1 VPRRS
6 SETEARAGSPLI
18 DGLFRREFSRIV
30 ASLVARVGADRIEL
44 AEDAVQDAMIA
55 ALRAWP
61 RTGMPNNPGAW
72 LHRAS
77 RNALIDRLR
86 RARFE
91 QPTDAVEL
99 FERPANAP
107 RIEDELGDEALS
119 DELVRMLIY
128 CCHPSLSHGAQVALT
143 LRLAC
148 GLSIDEIAHALFA
161 TPESISQRIVR
172 AKETL
177 RRAAVRFE
185 LPETAALHAERLHGV
200 LQTLYLLFDAGY
212 LSTTE
217 GAAIRPLLM
226 ADALRLTD
234 ILLAFGPTNTPATRA
249 LGALLHLVAARLPA
263 RYGADG
269 ALRTLEQQDRSL
281 WDRERIAR
289 GFQLLGA
296 AAEGA
301 EITRYHIEAAIA
313 AVHARAPDFAATDW
327 HEILRHYDLLLA
339 NFPSPAVAVS
349 RAIAVRYAQGPDR
362 AWRELMQNAFD
373 PAFEN
378 TVLNRAARAEL
389 LYALEEYAR
398 AIAELDAAI
407 ALAENA
413 HVKDLLSKRRSHWLD
428 AARAE

>member
-1 VPRRS
+1 VAEAS
-6 SETEARAGSPLI
+6 SGGDARAGSPLI

-30 ASLVARVGADRIEL
+30 ASLAARVGADRIDL
-44 AEDAVQDAMIA
+44 VEDAVQDAMVA

-61 RTGMPNNPGAW
+61 RTGIPNNPGAW

-91 QPTDAVEL
+91 QPTDDVAL
-99 FERPANAP
+99 LERPADAP
-107 RIEDELGDEALS
+107 GSDEPLSDEELS

-148 GLSIDEIAHALFA
+148 GLSIEEIARALFA
-161 TPESISQRIVR
+161 APESISQRIVR

-177 RRAAVRFE
+177 RRAAARFE
-185 LPETAALHAERLHGV
+185 LPETAALHAERLPGV

-212 LSTTE
+212 LSTVE
-217 GAAIRPLLM
+217 SEAIRPQLV

-263 RYGADG
+263 RRTADG

-281 WDRERIAR
+281 WDRAHMAR
-289 GFQLLGA
+289 GFYLLGA
-296 AAEGA
+296 AAEGT
-301 EITRYHIEAAIA
+301 ELTRYHIEAAIA
-313 AVHARAPDFAATDW
+313 AVHARAPEFAATDW
-327 HEILRHYDLLLA
+327 REIQQHYDLLLA
-339 NFPSPAVAVS
+339 RFPSPAVAVS
-349 RAIAVRYAQGPDR
+349 RAIAVRYAGGPDR
-362 AWRELMQNAFD
+362 AWRELTQNAFD

-389 LYALEEYAR
+389 LCALEDYPR
-398 AIAELDAAI
+398 AVAELDAAI

-413 HVKDLLSKRRSHWLD
+413 HVKELLTKRRNSWL
-428 AARAE
+428 AR

>member
-1 VPRRS
+1 VADGPRQG
-6 SETEARAGSPLI
+6 ETRAGSPLI

-30 ASLVARVGADRIEL
+30 ASLAARVGADRIDL
-44 AEDAVQDAMIA
+44 AEDAVQDAMVA

-61 RTGMPNNPGAW
+61 RTGIPNNPGAW
-72 LHRAS
+72 LQKAS

-91 QPTDAVEL
+91 QPTDDPAL
-99 FERPANAP
+99 FEQPADAP
-107 RIEDELGDEALS
+107 SSDEELS

-148 GLSIDEIAHALFA
+148 GLSIEEIARALFA

-177 RRAAVRFE
+177 RRAAAHFE
-185 LPETAALHAERLHGV
+185 LPETTALHAERLPGV
-200 LQTLYLLFDAGY
+200 LQTVYLLFDAGN
-212 LSTTE
+212 LSTAE
-217 GAAIRPLLM
+217 SEAIRPLLI

-249 LGALLHLVAARLPA
+249 LGALLHLVAARLPGRRA
-263 RYGADG
+263 ADG

-281 WDRERIAR
+281 WDRAHIAR
-289 GFQLLGA
+289 GFHLLGA
-296 AAEGA
+296 AAEGSDL
-301 EITRYHIEAAIA
+301 TRYHIEAAIA
-313 AVHARAPDFAATDW
+313 AVHARAREFAATDW
-327 HEILRHYDLLLA
+327 REILQHYDLLLER
-339 NFPSPAVAVS
+339 FPSPAVAVS
-349 RAIAVRYAQGPDR
+349 RAIAVRYAEGPDR
-362 AWRELMQNAFD
+362 AWRELTQNVFD
-373 PAFEN
+373 PAFED

-389 LYALEEYAR
+389 LYALEDYPR

-413 HVKDLLSKRRSHWLD
+413 HVKELLTKRRSSWLP
-428 AARAE
+428 R